1 MPPHLRIARPV
12 SNLARTQ
19 TMYCQGLG
27 LRVVGS
33 FEDHAGFDGVMLG
46 FPGAGYH
53 FEFTHCRTHPV
64 TPSPTVE
71 DLAVFYLPTFSEWQ
85 SACANVLAVG
95 FKQVASLNPYWEAHG
110 HTYEDQDGYR
120 IVLQNAEWSNV
131 EAF

>member
-1 MPPHLRIARPV
+1 M
-12 SNLARTQ
+12 ARTQ

-33 FEDHAGFDGVMLG
+33 FENHAGFDGLMLG
-46 FPGAGYH
+46 FPGAGCH

-71 DLAVFYLPTFSEWQ
+71 DLTVFYLPTLSEWQ
-85 SACANVLAVG
+85 SACASVLAAG
-95 FKQVASLNPYWEAHG
+95 FKQVASFNPYWEARG

-120 IVLQNAEWSNV
+120 LVLQNAEWSNV
-131 EAF
+131 EAP